1 MIKID
6 PNKNTERENY
16 KLLIGTIIP
25 RPIAFVTT
33 LNEEGLVNGAPFSYF
48 SIVSSNP
55 PMISL
60 SIQRRNGEMKDTARN
75 ILRDKEFVVHG
86 VDVENVKE
94 INETAASLPS
104 SESEISLTKLT
115 LVESDLVK
123 VPGVI
128 ESKVRMEC
136 RLEKAIPLG
145 DEDHVG
151 ADLIIG
157 RILKYHIDESVYE
170 DGRINPDKLEPMSRL
185 AGINYARIGEIIS
198 MERPD

>member
-6 PNKNTERENY
+6 PSSNTERENY

-48 SIVSSNP
+48 NIVSSNP

-75 ILRDKEFVVHG
+75 ILREKEFVVHG
-86 VDVENVKE
+86 VDGENVRE
-94 INETAASLPS
+94 INETAATLPS
-104 SESEISLTKLT
+104 SESEIALTNLT
-115 LVESDLVK
+115 LVESDFVK
-123 VPGVI
+123 VPGVK
-128 ESKVRMEC
+128 ESKVRFEC

-145 DEDHVG
+145 VGDEIG

-157 RILKYHIDESVYE
+157 KIIRYHIDEKIYE
-170 DGRINPDKLEPMSRL
+170 QGRIDPHKLQAMSRL
-185 AGINYARIGEIIS
+185 AGINYAAIGEIIP
-198 MERPD
+198 MERPE

>member
-145 DEDHVG
+145 DEDHIG

>member
-123 VPGVI
+123 VPGII

>member
-170 DGRINPDKLEPMSRL
+170 DGRINPDKLESMSRL

>member
-6 PNKNTERENY
+6 PNNNSERENY

-33 LNEEGLVNGAPFSYF
+33 RNEEGLVNGAPFSYF

-86 VDVENVKE
+86 VDAGNVDE

-104 SESEISLTKLT
+104 FESEITLTKLT

-123 VPGVI
+123 VPGVK

-136 RLEKAIPLG
+136 RLEKAIPIG
-145 DEDHVG
+145 EGENIG
-151 ADLIIG
+151 ADMIIG

-170 DGRINPDKLEPMSRL
+170 DGRINPDKLQAMSRL
-185 AGINYARIGEIIS
+185 AGINYARIGEIIPI
-198 MERPD
+198 ERPE

>member
-170 DGRINPDKLEPMSRL
+170 DGRINPDKLDPMSRL

>member
-75 ILRDKEFVVHG
+75 ILRDKEFVVHS

>member
-104 SESEISLTKLT
+104 FESEISLTKLT

-170 DGRINPDKLEPMSRL
+170 DGRINQDKLEPMSRL
-185 AGINYARIGEIIS
+185 AGINYARIGEILS

>member
-6 PNKNTERENY
+6 PNSNTERENY

-48 SIVSSNP
+48 NIVSSNP

-86 VDVENVKE
+86 VDAGNLEE
-94 INETAASLPS
+94 INETAATLPS
-104 SESEISLTKLT
+104 FESEITLTKLT
-115 LVESDLVK
+115 LIESDLVK

-136 RLEKAIPLG
+136 RLEKAIAIG
-145 DEDHVG
+145 GGENIG

-157 RILKYHIDESVYE
+157 RILKYHIDESVYK
-170 DGRINPDKLEPMSRL
+170 DGKIDSDKLQAMSRL
-185 AGINYARIGEIIS
+185 AGINYARIGEIIP
-198 MERPD
+198 MERPE

>member
-6 PNKNTERENY
+6 PDNNTDRENY

-48 SIVSSNP
+48 NIVSSNP

-75 ILRDKEFVVHG
+75 IIRDKEFVVHG
-86 VDVENVKE
+86 VDAENVE
-94 INETAASLPS
+94 EVNETAASLPS
-104 SESEISLTKLT
+104 SQSEISLTKLT

-123 VPGVI
+123 VPGVK

-136 RLEKAIPLG
+136 RLEKAIPIGEG
-145 DEDHVG
+145 DKIG

-157 RILKYHIDESVYE
+157 RILTYHIDESVYE
-170 DGRINPDKLEPMSRL
+170 DGRINPEKLQAMSRL
-185 AGINYARIGEIIS
+185 AGISYAKIGEVIPL
-198 MERPD
+198 ERPE